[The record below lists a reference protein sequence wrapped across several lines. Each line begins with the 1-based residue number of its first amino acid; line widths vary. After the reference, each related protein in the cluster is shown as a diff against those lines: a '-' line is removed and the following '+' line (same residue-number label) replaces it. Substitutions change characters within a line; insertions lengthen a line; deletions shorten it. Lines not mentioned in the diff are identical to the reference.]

1 MIYARQWMDAF
12 ASQPSGVTARLP
24 TLQDFSIELNC
35 ETPFHA
41 NEYNDC
47 RQAGC
52 NASAAMF
59 SIPHEQKKRRSI
71 AHGAVYLTKLSSK
84 WRQELTQ
91 SIAPQMPYWVLLQVL
106 PAAWGGD
113 CDKSYDVVRLVWMI
127 GLKHWAVVQL
137 IMQAFPTVSP
147 SQSKSSCDSIQTTS
161 NLSVMATYG
170 HYSEAYHILLI
181 QAHQCGRK
189 VCRLHD
195 SSGERNC
202 LSLSK
207 VITGYVVAPKS
218 NFSSSCSSLR
228 YIFNMAFL
236 GSPSGQPLCHQ
247 QNSTDVANSVA
258 ALGTKTLA
266 PVAFR
271 AI

>member
-1 MIYARQWMDAF
+1 MWYIIVCWSGCVLALQGLQTQTMDWTRRWTWAFRKLMIYARHWMDAF

-113 CDKSYDVVRLVWMI
+113 W
-127 GLKHWAVVQL
+127 HWTVVQL
-137 IMQAFPTVSP
+137 I
-147 SQSKSSCDSIQTTS
+147 
-161 NLSVMATYG
+161 L
-170 HYSEAYHILLI
+170 
-181 QAHQCGRK
+181 
-189 VCRLHD
+189 
-195 SSGERNC
+195 
-202 LSLSK
+202 
-207 VITGYVVAPKS
+207 
-218 NFSSSCSSLR
+218 
-228 YIFNMAFL
+228 
-236 GSPSGQPLCHQ
+236 
-247 QNSTDVANSVA
+247 
-258 ALGTKTLA
+258 
-266 PVAFR
+266 
-271 AI
+271 